1 MMVRQAP
8 LRHFTISPL
17 HHFTTS
23 PLRHFTTSPLML
35 HNTLGIVLK
44 TVKYGET
51 SLIAKVYTQQFGL
64 QSYMINSVRTTQSKH
79 KAALLQPLSLLE
91 MVVYHKKNKNI
102 QHLKEIKPAYLFT
115 QLPFDVLRSS
125 LALFVSEILHKT
137 LKEEEPNEQQFNF
150 IYQFIVFLDQ
160 TPMLLANLHLVFLTE
175 LSTYIGF
182 HPQNNFFY
190 TERPIFDLIEG
201 VFTHR
206 PPEHLHY
213 IELPLSEKLSKLL
226 QTSVVESH
234 HLQLSHDTRR
244 QLLHALLHYY
254 TLHIENFG
262 ETKSV
267 PILEEI
273 FNH

>member
-1 MMVRQAP
+1 
-8 LRHFTISPL
+8 
-17 HHFTTS
+17 
-23 PLRHFTTSPLML
+23 ML

-102 QHLKEIKPAYLFT
+102 QNLKEIKPAYLFT

-234 HLQLSHDTRR
+234 HLQLTTI
-244 QLLHALLHYY
+244 HAANCY
-254 TLHIENFG
+254 TLCCIITIYISKTLAKLNRCLF
-262 ETKSV
+262 
-267 PILEEI
+267 
-273 FNH
+273 